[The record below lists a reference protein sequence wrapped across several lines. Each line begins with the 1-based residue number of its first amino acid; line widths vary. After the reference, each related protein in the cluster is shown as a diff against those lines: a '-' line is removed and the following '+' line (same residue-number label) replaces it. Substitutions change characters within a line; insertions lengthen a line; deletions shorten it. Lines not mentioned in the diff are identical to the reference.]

1 MSQLIIPRIIEKK
14 RQGEVLSNEELETFF
29 LGYLEGSVPEYQMAA
44 FLMAVY
50 FRGMAD
56 SEVDALLEV
65 MLRSGRVLDL
75 SAVPGPK
82 VDKHSTGGVG
92 DKTSLVV
99 APLAAELGL
108 KVPMM
113 SGRGLGHTT
122 GTVDKLEAIPSFRTH
137 LDPAE
142 FSATLADVGLVMVG
156 QTEEIAPLDRRLY
169 ALRDATA
176 TVPSIPLIATSI
188 LGKKLAEGLDGLV
201 LDVKVGEGAF
211 LPHPS
216 DARKLAETMTAMARS
231 RGVRAAALLTRMDA
245 PLGLAV
251 GNGLETAE
259 AFRCLAGLGPPDL
272 EELSLILVGEMLFLG
287 GLESCPRSGMEK
299 AREALG
305 AGRAL
310 ERMARLVERQGGDA
324 RVVEEPDRIPSAPVR
339 MVVEAEREGV
349 VGRIHSRSLGEGVV
363 ELGGGRRRMDDAIDP
378 RVGFVLAVRPGDEVG
393 VGQPLGVVHAA
404 DEGAALRARR
414 RLLEAVEIGE
424 GTGDAGP
431 TLVLERIPP
440 LGER

>member
-1 MSQLIIPRIIEKK
+1 MTPLVPPRIIEKK
-14 RQGEVLSNEELETFF
+14 RQGEVLSREELEAFF
-29 LGYLEGSVPEYQMAA
+29 LGFLEGSVPDYQMAA

-56 SEVDALLEV
+56 IEVEALLGV
-65 MLRSGRVLDL
+65 MLASGTVLDL
-75 SAVPGPK
+75 SDVSGPK

-122 GTVDKLEAIPSFRTH
+122 GTVDKLEAIPGFRTR
-137 LDPAE
+137 LDVAE
-142 FSATLADVGLVMVG
+142 FRAVLREVGLVMVG

-188 LGKKLAEGLDGLV
+188 LSKKLAEDLDGLI

-211 LPHPS
+211 LTGVE
-216 DARKLAETMTAMARS
+216 DARKLALTMTAMARS
-231 RGVRAAALLTRMDA
+231 RGVRAAALLTAMDV
-245 PLGLAV
+245 PLGLAI

-272 EELSLILVGEMLFLG
+272 ESLSLALVGEMLFLG
-287 GLESCPRSGMEK
+287 GMEPSPASGVDK
-299 AREALG
+299 AREALRS
-305 AGRAL
+305 GRAL
-310 ERMARLVERQGGDA
+310 ERMARLVARQGGDP
-324 RVVEEPDRIPSAPVR
+324 RVVEEPDRMPPAPVR
-339 MVVEAEREGV
+339 LVVEAQAEGV
-349 VGRIHSRSLGEGVV
+349 VTKVHPRLLGEGVI
-363 ELGGGRRRMDDAIDP
+363 ELGGGRRRMEDTIDP
-378 RVGFVLAVRPGDEVG
+378 RVGFVLAVRPGDRVE

-404 DEGAALRARR
+404 DEGAASRARR
-414 RLLEAVEIGE
+414 RLLDAVEVGK
-424 GTGDAGP
+424 GGGGHGLP
-431 TLVLERIPP
+431 LVLERIPP
-440 LGER
+440 G